1 MNSLLICLN
10 AIVPIFVV
18 IAVGYLAKRGGI
30 IREAEVP
37 RMNAVAFKVFMP
49 LMCFYNVYHS
59 ELSASVRPK
68 LFVFTFAAILL
79 VFAASLLFAVKRV
92 SERSRRAVVVQG
104 LYRSNYLILGVPF
117 VAGLV
122 GENELGVAA
131 VMGALIA
138 PTFNVLAVVL
148 LESYN
153 GKKPGI
159 RKLAL
164 DIAKNPLILGSLA
177 GLVFL
182 VLGITLPAPLET
194 AARDMARVASPLMLF
209 LLGAFFHFGD
219 AREHWRELAAVTL
232 GRLVV
237 IPAAALSA
245 AVALGFRGTDLATL
259 IAVFASSTAVA
270 SFTMAEQMGGDAKL
284 AGNIVVVTSACAS
297 FTLFAW
303 SLVFTLTGLI

>member
-59 ELSASVRPK
+59 ELSASVRPR

-79 VFAASLLFAVKRV
+79 VFAASLLFAVRCV

-245 AVALGFRGTDLATL
+245 AVALGFRGADLATL

>member
-79 VFAASLLFAVKRV
+79 VFAASLLFAVRCV

-245 AVALGFRGTDLATL
+245 AVALGFRGADLATL

>member
-79 VFAASLLFAVKRV
+79 VFAASLLFAVRCV

-153 GKKPGI
+153 GKKPGV

-177 GLVFL
+177 GLAFL

-219 AREHWRELAAVTL
+219 AREHWRELATVTL

-245 AVALGFRGTDLATL
+245 AVALGFRGADLATL

-284 AGNIVVVTSACAS
+284 AGNIVVMTSACAS

>member
-79 VFAASLLFAVKRV
+79 VFAASLLFAVRCV

-153 GKKPGI
+153 GKKPGV

-219 AREHWRELAAVTL
+219 AREHWRELATVTL

-245 AVALGFRGTDLATL
+245 AVALGFRGADLATL

-284 AGNIVVVTSACAS
+284 AGNIVVMTSACAS

>member
-10 AIVPIFVV
+10 AIVPIFLI
-18 IAVGYLAKRGGI
+18 IAAGYLAKRVGI
-30 IREAEVP
+30 IRESEVP

-49 LMCFYNVYHS
+49 MMCLYNVYNS
-59 ELSASVRPK
+59 ELSSAVRPK
-68 LFVFTFAAILL
+68 LLVYTFCAILL
-79 VFAASLLFAVKRV
+79 TFALSLLFAVTCVKD
-92 SERSRRAVVVQG
+92 RSRRSVVVQG
-104 LYRSNYLILGVPF
+104 LYRSNYLILGVSF
-117 VAGLV
+117 VSGLV
-122 GENELGVAA
+122 GEGELGVAA

-153 GKKPGI
+153 GSKPDAK
-159 RKLAL
+159 KLAR
-164 DIAKNPLILGSLA
+164 DVAKNPLILGSLA
-177 GLVFL
+177 GLLLL
-182 VLGITLPAPLET
+182 VLGIRLPAPLET
-194 AARDMARVASPLMLF
+194 AARDMARVSGPLLLF

-219 AREHWRELAAVTL
+219 AKEHWRELTAVTL

-237 IPAAALSA
+237 IPALTLFPAML
-245 AVALGFRGTDLATL
+245 LGFRGAEFATL
-259 IAVFASSTAVA
+259 LAVFASSTAVA

-303 SLVFTLTGLI
+303 SLLFKALGLV

>member
-10 AIVPIFVV
+10 AIVPIFLV
-18 IAVGYLAKRGGI
+18 IGVGYLAKCGGI
-30 IREAEVP
+30 IRETEVP

-59 ELSASVRPK
+59 QLSSALRPA
-68 LFVFTFAAILL
+68 LFVFTFAAILV
-79 VFAASLLFAVKRV
+79 VFALSLLFAVRRV
-92 SERSRRAVVVQG
+92 GDRSRRSVVVQG

-122 GENELGVAA
+122 GEDELGVAA

-138 PTFNVLAVVL
+138 PTFNVLAVIL

-153 GKKPGI
+153 GKKPSTA
-159 RKLAL
+159 KLAL

-177 GLVFL
+177 GLLFL
-182 VLGITLPAPLET
+182 VLGVTLPTPLES
-194 AARDMARVASPLMLF
+194 AVRDMSRVATPLLLF

-219 AREHWRELAAVTL
+219 AREHWRELAAVSV
-232 GRLVV
+232 GRLIV
-237 IPAAALSA
+237 IPGVVLCVAA
-245 AVALGFRGTDLATL
+245 ALGFRGADFATL
-259 IAVFASSTAVA
+259 IAAFASSTAVA

-297 FTLFAW
+297 FTLFGW
-303 SLVFTLTGLI
+303 SLLFKLLGVV